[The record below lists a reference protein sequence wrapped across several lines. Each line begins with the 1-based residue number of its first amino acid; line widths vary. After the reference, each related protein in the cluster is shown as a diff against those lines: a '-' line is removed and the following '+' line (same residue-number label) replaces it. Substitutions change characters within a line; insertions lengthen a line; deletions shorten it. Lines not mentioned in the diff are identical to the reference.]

1 MAVDLVV
8 KNGLVVTPT
17 HTFKGGVAVHQGL
30 IVAVG
35 AESAL
40 PDAERILDAGGCYIF
55 PGLIDP
61 HVHFRDPGLT
71 YKEDFSSGSTAAIF
85 GGITSVLDMP
95 NVKPVTDSPEQVL
108 YREKLIQEKSYVDV
122 MLVGVVVQQNP
133 HQVIP
138 MAQAGAV
145 GFKVFLGETVGGM
158 LPPDDGVL
166 LDVLGYVAE
175 TGLRIGFHAENNQIL
190 QHRTRQLKEA
200 GRTDPRAFVESRPA
214 ICEAES
220 VQRMA
225 LFARYTGANIHIF
238 HLSSKDGLDMI
249 EEQRQKG
256 VNLTTE
262 TGPHYLFLSEE
273 DMVNLGPLLRVNPPV
288 RSREHGA
295 ALWQGVLDGRV
306 NFIADDHAPHS
317 DEEKLNPDIWQAMSG
332 LVGVETLMQVM
343 FSEGVLKR
351 GMPVNH
357 FVKICSENAARAWN
371 VYPQKGA
378 LEAGSDGDL
387 TIFDP
392 QQSWKIERQQLHSKS
407 KATPWH
413 GWSGRGLPVGVIVRG
428 NVLMWERRFVAQ
440 RSGGRLIRPQVK
452 MVTGSGGGHGA
463 V

>member
-8 KNGLVVTPT
+8 RNGLVVTPAN
-17 HTFKGGVAVHQGL
+17 TFKGGVAIHQGL

-35 AESAL
+35 ADSTL
-40 PDAERILDAGGCYIF
+40 PDAEKNLDAGGNYIF

-71 YKEDFSSGSTAAIF
+71 YKEDFTSGSTAAIF

-95 NVKPVTDSPEQVL
+95 NVKPVTDSPEQIL
-108 YREKLIQEKSYVDV
+108 YREKLIRDKSYVDV
-122 MLVGVVVQQNP
+122 MLVGVVVQENP

-138 MAQAGAV
+138 MARAGAI

-166 LDVLGYVAE
+166 VDVLGHVAE

-190 QHRTRQLKEA
+190 QHRIRQLKAA
-200 GRTDPRAFVESRPA
+200 GRTDPLAVVESRPA

-225 LFARYTGANIHIF
+225 LFARYTGAKIHIY

-256 VNLTTE
+256 VNITTE

-273 DMVNLGPLLRVNPPV
+273 DVVKWGPLLRVNPPV

-295 ALWQGVLDGRV
+295 ALWQGVLDGRI
-306 NFIADDHAPHS
+306 NFIADDHAPHTE
-317 DEEKLNPDIWQAMSG
+317 EEKLNPDIWQAMAG

-351 GMPVNH
+351 GMSVNQ
-357 FVKICSENAARAWN
+357 FVQICSENAARAWHA
-371 VYPQKGA
+371 YPQKGA
-378 LEAGSDGDL
+378 LEVGSDGDL

-392 QQSWKIERQQLHSKS
+392 QRRWKIDRQQLHSKS
-407 KATPWH
+407 RVTPWH
-413 GWSGRGLPVGVIVRG
+413 QWEGQGLPVGVIVRG
-428 NVLMWERRFVAQ
+428 QVMMWERQFVAE
-440 RSGGRLIRPQVK
+440 RPTGRLIRPNAKIVQL
-452 MVTGSGGGHGA
+452 
-463 V
+463 